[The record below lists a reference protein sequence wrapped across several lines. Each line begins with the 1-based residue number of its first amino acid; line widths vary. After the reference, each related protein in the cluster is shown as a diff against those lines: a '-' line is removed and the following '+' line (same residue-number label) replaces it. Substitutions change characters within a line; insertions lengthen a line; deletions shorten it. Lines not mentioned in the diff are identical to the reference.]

1 MEEYNLYE
9 NYYVLLRDCTN
20 LEVSRAS
27 SKILRR
33 YFRRGREATWRF
45 LESTFLDFQRN
56 YYPCINYNPAQGSL
70 LYSNGL
76 EHCQYPVSTS
86 PISIPVWIY
95 ITWEQSTWNCP
106 IIWKP
111 RKPFPRQRRDP
122 LIAILK
128 LLSRFALR
136 RATLH
141 LSIEIVIIPFSRSI
155 NVRGHDS
162 YRVFPP
168 FSVGG
173 LKFLKERKSTS
184 CAPGIKIGKWR
195 GGEKEKILKR
205 RWSIKWRD

>member
-86 PISIPVWIY
+86 PIPHSCMNIHYVGTKYMELPDHLKTSKTFSSTTQRSPNRDLKTSLSLRITSSYVTSID
-95 ITWEQSTWNCP
+95 
-106 IIWKP
+106 
-111 RKPFPRQRRDP
+111 RDSYHS
-122 LIAILK
+122 ILTVDQCSRSRF
-128 LLSRFALR
+128 LSRVSPILGWR
-136 RATLH
+136 TQVPQG
-141 LSIEIVIIPFSRSI
+141 EEI
-155 NVRGHDS
+155 NVVRAGH
-162 YRVFPP
+162 
-168 FSVGG
+168 
-173 LKFLKERKSTS
+173 
-184 CAPGIKIGKWR
+184 
-195 GGEKEKILKR
+195 
-205 RWSIKWRD
+205 

>member
-70 LYSNGL
+70 LYSNGP

-86 PISIPVWIY
+86 PIPHSCMNIHYVGTKYMELPDHLKTSKTFSSTTQRSPNLKTSLSLRITSKLRYIY
-95 ITWEQSTWNCP
+95 
-106 IIWKP
+106 
-111 RKPFPRQRRDP
+111 RQRQLSFHSHGRSMFEVTIP
-122 LIAILK
+122 IACFPH
-128 LLSRFALR
+128 SRLEDSSSSRRGNQRRARRALR
-136 RATLH
+136 LV
-141 LSIEIVIIPFSRSI
+141 SEE
-155 NVRGHDS
+155 
-162 YRVFPP
+162 
-168 FSVGG
+168 GG
-173 LKFLKERKSTS
+173 RKKKF
-184 CAPGIKIGKWR
+184 
-195 GGEKEKILKR
+195 
-205 RWSIKWRD
+205 